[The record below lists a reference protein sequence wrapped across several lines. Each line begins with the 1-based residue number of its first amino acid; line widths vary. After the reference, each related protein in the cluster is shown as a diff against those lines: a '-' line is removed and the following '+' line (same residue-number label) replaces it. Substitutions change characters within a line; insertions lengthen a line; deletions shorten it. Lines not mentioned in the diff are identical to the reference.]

1 LIKRFLNDFKRKL
14 HRINKSDLDNQL
26 VEESKRVYRE
36 NFDNDNLGV
45 TEKSVRD
52 TLRDLYREYKLN
64 MDLVNQTKIKL
75 DRISNIAKELQR
87 VNAINL
93 NLLKKKGVIKGAELN
108 SSVQKF

>member
-1 LIKRFLNDFKRKL
+1 MIKRFLNDFKRRL
-14 HRINKSDLDNQL
+14 HRINKSDLDSQIA
-26 VEESKRVYRE
+26 EESKRVYRE
-36 NFDNDNLGV
+36 NFNNDNLGV

-52 TLRDLYREYKLN
+52 TLKELYRKHKLN

-87 VNAINL
+87 INAINL
-93 NLLKKKGVIKGAELN
+93 NLLKKKGIIKSAELN